1 MREIIWSSQFQRDL
15 KKLAKSGRYKVDE
28 LIRLVETLAND
39 LPLETKQKDHPL
51 LGQWQHY
58 RECHIKPDWL
68 LIYKLETG
76 RLTLARTGSHSELFG

>member
-1 MREIIWSSQFQRDL
+1 MREIIWSNQFQRDL

-39 LPLETKQKDHPL
+39 LPLETKPKDHPL

-76 RLTLARTGSHSELFG
+76 RLILARTGSHSELFG

>member
-39 LPLETKQKDHPL
+39 LPLETKHKNHPL

-76 RLTLARTGSHSELFG
+76 RLILARTGSHSELFG